1 MAHAIHTRPRM
12 LFAVLLA
19 LTLFTP
25 RLAQAETTVATS
37 AARLPVSAVYDVTI
51 SGTTYF
57 GNTNFPRSDTHYT
70 PQQDFTLR
78 GVLVVL
84 PTRDRSGVNF
94 DNGVNARDVGLKVG
108 SPASAPRAGSVW
120 FATNTTVFADM
131 GVGNTLQRY
140 ASLDTAF
147 VTANEAGNRIRI
159 AVDDQSVART
169 SLLNS
174 FNVKSGLTANVYQIL
189 AGGMELR
196 FSSNGSRV
204 SGSLDFIGSG
214 YIYPGS
220 SRMMAQITGVKTR

>member
-1 MAHAIHTRPRM
+1 MARHFYGHLRM
-12 LFAVLLA
+12 LFAALFA
-19 LTLFTP
+19 LTA
-25 RLAQAETTVATS
+25 LASRSVQAETS

-57 GNTNFPRSDTHYT
+57 GNTNFPRSDTRYT

-84 PTRDRSGVNF
+84 STRDRSGVNF
-94 DNGVNARDVGLKVG
+94 DNGVNARDIGLKVG

-131 GVGNTLQRY
+131 GVGNALQKH

-147 VTANEAGNRIRI
+147 VTVNDASNRIRI
-159 AVDDQSVART
+159 VVDDESVART
-169 SLLNS
+169 SQLNS

-214 YIYPGS
+214 YLYPGS
-220 SRMMAQITGVKTR
+220 SRVKAKITGVKTR